1 MRKKQAKKIV
11 LVADPKYND
20 ALVTRFIN
28 CMMYDG
34 KKTLSCAIF
43 YQAIDE
49 ISAITGENGL
59 EVWRRSVENVTPSVE
74 VKRRR
79 VGGATFQIPEEVRAD
94 RKIQLAIRW
103 LIDAARKRSEK
114 TMKDR
119 LVREITAAAKEE
131 GTAFKKK
138 VEMHKTAESHKAY
151 SHIRIK

>member
-1 MRKKQAKKIV
+1 MRKRQAKRIQ
-11 LVADPKYND
+11 LVPDPKYND

-28 CMMYDG
+28 CMMLDG
-34 KKTLSCAIF
+34 KKTVACSIF
-43 YQAIDE
+43 YEAIDE
-49 ISAITGENGL
+49 ITTNSGENGL
-59 EVWRRSVENVTPSVE
+59 EVWRRGLENVTPSVE

-79 VGGATFQIPEEVRAD
+79 VGGATFQIPEEVRTD